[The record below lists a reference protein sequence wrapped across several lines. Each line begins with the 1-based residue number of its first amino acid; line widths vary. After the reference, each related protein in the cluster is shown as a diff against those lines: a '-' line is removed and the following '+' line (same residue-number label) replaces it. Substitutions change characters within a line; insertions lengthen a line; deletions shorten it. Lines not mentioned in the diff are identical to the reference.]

1 MASPLQGSP
10 RRAVDPAALPQ
21 GEPEKR

>member
-10 RRAVDPAALPQ
+10 RRAIDPAALPQ